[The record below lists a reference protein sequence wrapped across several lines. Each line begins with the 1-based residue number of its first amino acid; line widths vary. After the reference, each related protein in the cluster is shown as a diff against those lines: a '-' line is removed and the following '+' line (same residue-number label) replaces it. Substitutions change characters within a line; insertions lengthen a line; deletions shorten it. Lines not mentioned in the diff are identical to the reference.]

1 MSRSR
6 QPRRQATLASI
17 AAELKISRTTVSN
30 AYNRPDQLSTELRER
45 VFEVAKRRG
54 YAGPDPMARSL
65 RTRKAGAVGVLLTEA
80 LSYSFRDP
88 AAMSFLSGLSEA
100 CEAAGQ
106 GLLLIPA
113 GPGLSDADAAQV
125 VHRSS
130 VDGFVV
136 YSVPPEDPY
145 LAAVLERHLP
155 IVACDQPRGLEVAP
169 VVGIDDRSPMRDLA
183 AHLIELGHRDFGIV
197 CMRLGRERHDGVV
210 DFATLG
216 DTGFHVQRERIL
228 GVRDAMRAA
237 GLDDSALTVVER
249 FTHTSGD
256 GQSAAAQIM
265 GVNPRITALMCTTDV
280 LALGAL
286 AWADQAGLDVPG
298 HLSITGFDGVD
309 EALREGLTTVSQPQK
324 DKGRRAGELLLAS
337 PAHSGIPEL
346 EILDTRLVF
355 GKTSGPVEST
365 GWYAE

>member
-1 MSRSR
+1 MPRSR

-30 AYNRPDQLSTELRER
+30 AYNRPDQLSAELRQR
-45 VFEVAKRRG
+45 VLDVAKRRG

-88 AAMSFLSGLSEA
+88 AAMRFLSGLSEA

-113 GPGLSDADAAQV
+113 GPGRADTEAAQV

-145 LAAVLERHLP
+145 LAAVLERNLP
-155 IVACDQPRGLEVAP
+155 IVACDQPRGFEHTP
-169 VVGIDDRSPMRDLA
+169 VVGIDDRGAMRDLA
-183 AHLIELGHRDFGIV
+183 AHLIGLGHRHIGIV
-197 CMRLGRERHDGVV
+197 SMRLGRERHDGVV
-210 DFATLG
+210 DLSTL
-216 DTGFHVQRERIL
+216 DSSGFHVQRERIL
-228 GVRDAMRAA
+228 GVQDAMRAG
-237 GLDDSALTVVER
+237 GLDPASLTVVER
-249 FTHTSGD
+249 YTHTSENGLS
-256 GQSAAAQIM
+256 GAAQIM
-265 GVNPRITALMCTTDV
+265 SVNPRITALMCTTDV

-286 AWADQAGLDVPG
+286 AWADQTGLDVPG
-298 HLSITGFDGVD
+298 HLSITGFDGID
-309 EALREGLTTVSQPQK
+309 EALREGLTTVRQPQK
-324 DKGRRAGELLLAS
+324 DKGRRAGELLLAA
-337 PAHSGIPEL
+337 PAHSGVPVL
-346 EILDTRLVF
+346 ETLDTQLWF
-355 GKTSGPVEST
+355 GKTSGAVERE
-365 GWYAE
+365 WYAE

>member
-113 GPGLSDADAAQV
+113 GPGLTDAEAAQV

-155 IVACDQPRGLEVAP
+155 IVACDQPRGIGAAP
-169 VVGIDDRSPMRDLA
+169 VVGIDDRRPMRDLA
-183 AHLIELGHRDFGIV
+183 AHLIELGHREFGIV
-197 CMRLGRERHDGVV
+197 CMRLGRERHD
-210 DFATLG
+210 A
-216 DTGFHVQRERIL
+216 
-228 GVRDAMRAA
+228 
-237 GLDDSALTVVER
+237 SS
-249 FTHTSGD
+249 TSPC
-256 GQSAAAQIM
+256 S
-265 GVNPRITALMCTTDV
+265 T
-280 LALGAL
+280 
-286 AWADQAGLDVPG
+286 
-298 HLSITGFDGVD
+298 
-309 EALREGLTTVSQPQK
+309 
-324 DKGRRAGELLLAS
+324 RRAFTSNVNAS
-337 PAHSGIPEL
+337 SGCVTPCARRGSTIPHSPSSNGSPTPPA
-346 EILDTRLVF
+346 
-355 GKTSGPVEST
+355 T
-365 GWYAE
+365 GSPPRRRS

>member
-1 MSRSR
+1 MPRSR
-6 QPRRQATLASI
+6 QPHRQATLASI

-30 AYNRPDQLSTELRER
+30 AYNRPDQLSAELRER

-106 GLLLIPA
+106 GLLLVPA
-113 GPGLSDADAAQV
+113 GPGRTDAEAAQV
-125 VHRSS
+125 VHGSS

-155 IVACDQPRGLEVAP
+155 IVACDQPRGLPTTP
-169 VVGIDDRSPMRDLA
+169 VVGIDDRGAMRELA
-183 AHLIELGHRDFGIV
+183 AHVIGLGHREIGIV
-197 CMRLGRERHDGVV
+197 CMRLGRDRHDGVV
-210 DFATLG
+210 DLSG
-216 DTGFHVQRERIL
+216 IDTGGFHVQRERIL

-237 GLDDSALTVVER
+237 GLDDAALTVVER
-249 FTHTSGD
+249 FTHTSDD
-256 GQSAAAQIM
+256 GLSGAAQLM
-265 GVNPRITALMCTTDV
+265 RVNPRVTALMCTTDV

-286 AWADQAGLDVPG
+286 AWAHRAGLDVPG
-298 HLSITGFDGVD
+298 HLSITGFDGID
-309 EALREGLTTVSQPQK
+309 EALREGLTTVGQPQK
-324 DKGRRAGELLLAS
+324 DKGRRAGELLLAAPS
-337 PAHSGIPEL
+337 HSGVSTV
-346 EILDTRLVF
+346 DTLGTHLVF
-355 GKTSGPVEST
+355 GRTSGPVEST

>member
-30 AYNRPDQLSTELRER
+30 AYNRPDQLSAELRER
-45 VFEVAKRRG
+45 VLEVAKRRG

-113 GPGLSDADAAQV
+113 GPGRTDDEAAQV

-136 YSVPPEDPY
+136 YSVPAEDPY

-155 IVACDQPRGLEVAP
+155 IVACDQPRGLESTP
-169 VVGIDDRSPMRDLA
+169 VVGIDDRRAMRDLA
-183 AHLIELGHRDFGIV
+183 AHLIELGHRQIGMLS
-197 CMRLGRERHDGVV
+197 MRLGRERHDGVV
-210 DFATLG
+210 DLSTLESG
-216 DTGFHVQRERIL
+216 AFHVQRERIR
-228 GVRDAMRAA
+228 GVQDAMSAA
-237 GLDDSALTVVER
+237 GLAPESLTVVER
-249 FTHTSGD
+249 YTHTAED
-256 GQSAAAQIM
+256 GLSAAAQIM
-265 GVNPRITALMCTTDV
+265 RMNPRITALVCTTDV

-286 AWADQAGLDVPG
+286 AWANQMGLDVPG
-298 HLSITGFDGVD
+298 HLSITGFDGID
-309 EALREGLTTVSQPQK
+309 EAIREGLTTVRQPQK
-324 DKGRRAGELLLAS
+324 DKGRRAGELLLAAPS
-337 PAHSGIPEL
+337 HSGVPAL
-346 EILDTRLVF
+346 ETLGTQLWF
-355 GKTSGPVEST
+355 GATSGRVESE
-365 GWYAE
+365 WYAE